1 MKKLYL
7 ILLLLGPLVST
18 AQRREN
24 FSNAYLGAMLHNSQ
38 AGISLVNSFGFIK
51 YAGIGAGVDITSF
64 CNSLMVP
71 AYFDVR
77 LKYPVGRF
85 IPYALGQFGKPLY
98 NKENALTY
106 REETG
111 STIPIKLNGRH
122 FFGTGLGFQYRAD
135 KVWLFA
141 SYIRREYH
149 MRYEGK
155 RDLPHSFDTEFPATA
170 NVFMVGFTF

>member
-7 ILLLLGPLVST
+7 ILLLLAPLFST

-38 AGISLVNSFGFIK
+38 AGISLVNSFGFIR

-77 LKYPVGRF
+77 LKYPIGRF

-98 NKENALTY
+98 EKNNALVY
-106 REETG
+106 HEENG
-111 STIPIKLNGRH
+111 STNPIKINGRH
-122 FFGTGLGFQYRAD
+122 FYGTGVGFQYRAE

-141 SYIRREYH
+141 SYIRRDYK

-155 RDLPHSFDTEFPATA
+155 RDLPHSFDTEFATNA
-170 NVFMVGFTF
+170 NIFMVGFTF

>member
-1 MKKLYL
+1 MKHFYL
-7 ILLLLGPLVST
+7 ILLLLVPLVLQ

-24 FSNAYLGAMLHNSQ
+24 FSNAYLGVMMHNSQ
-38 AGISLVNSFGFIK
+38 AGISLVNSFGFIR
-51 YAGIGAGVDITSF
+51 YAGIGAGVDLTSF
-64 CNSLMVP
+64 CNNIMVP
-71 AYFDVR
+71 VYFDVR

-98 NKENALTY
+98 EKNNALTF

-111 STIPIKLNGRH
+111 AINPIKINGRH
-122 FFGTGLGFQYRAD
+122 FFGSGVGFQYRAD

-149 MRYEGK
+149 MQYEGK
-155 RDLPHSFDTEFPATA
+155 RTLPHSFDTQFNA
-170 NVFMVGFTF
+170 NTNIFMVGFTF